1 MSAKKGSG
9 LSFDDFDDEQQAA
22 SVTPAKPVAEKPGE
36 ELKPIGTN
44 FRMMPADWRRLK
56 DLSTAERRSFQELI
70 EEGLASVFAKRGLDQ
85 LTGMPRTKNK
95 AR

>member
-1 MSAKKGSG
+1 MNAKKGSG
-9 LSFDDFDDEQQAA
+9 LPTSFDDLDDEQQAA
-22 SVTPAKPVAEKPGE
+22 PPVKQVSQTSE

-44 FRMMPADWRRLK
+44 FRMMPSDWKRLK

-70 EEGLASVFAKRGLDQ
+70 EEGLASVFAKRGLDP